1 MTTESETHMQS
12 GATGD
17 VALRRSAVAWF
28 LVAAVGQIAFV
39 VMILVHYGS
48 NTVLGNFA
56 GWNDKPLIKGYVA
69 GDTAGNVMFAIHVL
83 LAAVITLG
91 GLTQLMPAI
100 RERAPWL
107 HRWNGRLF
115 FVLALLMAIG
125 GLWLTGVRQ
134 TYLSPISGIAVAV
147 NGLLILAFTAV
158 AWRLAVRRR
167 FAAHRRW
174 ALRVFMVVSGV
185 WFLRVGIM
193 AWVIVTAGGL
203 GMNRTMSG
211 PADIVLQ
218 FGSYLIP
225 LAMLEV
231 YFHAHRSRHATTKRL
246 VAGSILLMTA
256 VTAIGVFGTIAFM
269 WLPYMKI

>member
-1 MTTESETHMQS
+1 MSISETATES
-12 GATGD
+12 GAIGD
-17 VALRRSAVAWF
+17 LTLRRSASAWF
-28 LVAAVGQIAFV
+28 LVAAVGQIGFV

-48 NTVLGNFA
+48 NTVSGNLA
-56 GWNDKPLIKGYVA
+56 RWNDKPLIKGYIP
-69 GDTAGNVMFAIHVL
+69 GDTAGNVMFAVHVL
-83 LAAVITLG
+83 LAAVVTLG
-91 GLTQLMPAI
+91 GLTQLVPAI

-115 FVLALLMAIG
+115 FILALLMAIG

-134 TYLSPISGIAVAV
+134 TYLSPISGIAVSI
-147 NGLLILAFTAV
+147 NGLLILIFTAM

-174 ALRVFMVVSGV
+174 AMRAFMVVSGV

-193 AWVIVTAGGL
+193 AWIISAGRL

-211 PADIVLQ
+211 PADMALQ
-218 FGSYLIP
+218 FGSYLVP
-225 LAMLEV
+225 LAMLEA
-231 YFHAHRSRHATTKRL
+231 YFQAQRSGDATVKRL
-246 VAGSILLMTA
+246 VAGAILLMTG

-269 WLPYMKI
+269 WLPYMI